1 MKRYLAHILLISS
14 LFTII
19 SELSSVA
26 YSQSIT
32 TVLNMPLSVDK
43 NTANAKQF
51 SLGDTVTV
59 FGYKKSGKI
68 HNFALQIGDYVDII
82 HMNGLPFDV
91 NVKDLKK
98 LPDASS
104 EEIAVLVAN
113 KKKEILTA
121 KKQKVKEKALKGEI
135 MNVINN
141 YYYLKNTDVGH
152 GKLKSGDTV
161 HVLGYNN
168 KGTSSFLALYSKDKA
183 GLYKVEASSDCDRVF
198 MNLLDYDLLPSTEDP
213 DVVTALREQISRIDN
228 EEKERM
234 RIAAIKKAQQD
245 SIKAVRDAQIL
256 DSLKKE
262 SLRLTEELLVIIK
275 KNSPIRVI
283 VDSWYTNSVGR
294 VSVQLTLYNCSTET
308 IKYITVKA
316 FFTNAVGDKCS
327 NEIGGGYTWQGK
339 GIGPIGPAPTTVDNF
354 DERIKEYKASYDFD
368 NNSFYSRTAHYIH
381 ISSVIIQYMS
391 GKTITL
397 SGNSLQSHV
406 HYK

>member
-198 MNLLDYDLLPSTEDP
+198 MNLLDYDLLPSTEDS
-213 DVVTALREQISRIDN
+213 DVETVLREQISRIEN
-228 EEKERM
+228 EEKERI
-234 RIAAIKKAQQD
+234 RLAALKKAQED
-245 SIKAVRDAQIL
+245 SIAAVKHALIM
-256 DSLKKE
+256 DSLNRE
-262 SLRLTEELLVIIK
+262 TFELKNKLLMQFK
-275 KNSPIRVI
+275 KNSPIFVI
-283 VDSWYTNSVGR
+283 VDSWSKNSVGAI
-294 VSVQLTLYNCSTET
+294 SVQLTVHNCSSET
-308 IKYITVKA
+308 IKYVTIKA
-316 FFTNAVGDKCS
+316 YFTNAVGDKCA

-339 GIGPIGPAPTTVDNF
+339 GIGPIGPAPTTIDNF
-354 DERIKEYKASYDFD
+354 DERFDDYRGSYDFD

-381 ISSVIIQYMS
+381 ISSVTIQYMN